1 MVFEVPNTDP
11 IRLPLTVA
19 VAIAA
24 TLTLS
29 AVARG
34 QLAPVPTSTQP
45 GSRSQPEPAA
55 PAKQPQPYPDVA
67 APAASAAQ
75 LAQTPA
81 SAQTQPILQSPQPT
95 PPVDSQGAPP
105 APRVPGSDEPTIQF
119 PVDGPAQPTEP
130 APQVEPPTPDNQ
142 TAPVPPP
149 APGAEQ
155 TEPLPQPVPPA
166 EVPPLPQGETPSQP
180 PDAPEPQVLVS
191 EVVVEGVGAGLQ
203 NEVYQAIQ
211 TQPGRTTTRSQLQED
226 INAVFATGYF
236 ADVRAEPSDTP
247 LGVRVTFVV
256 QPNPVL
262 QAVQVQGN
270 QVLTQAAV
278 NQIFRP
284 QYGQTLNFRRL
295 QAGIRQLNQFYQS
308 RGYVLGQVVG
318 APQVSPN
325 GTVTLQVAEGQVED
339 VRVRYLNEEGQPIE
353 GKTRPFIITREFT
366 TLKPGNVLNRNQ
378 VQADL
383 RRVFELGIFEDVQLA
398 LEPGQDPR
406 RVVAVVNVQERKSG
420 SVGFGAGFSSSSG
433 IFGSLNYSQQNL
445 GGNNQKLNAIVQG
458 GPRLLDFDINFTD
471 PWIAGDPFRTSYTA
485 NIFRRR
491 TRPFVF
497 DGGDVEVNLPPDF
510 DDNDDNNDG
519 IPDDGIFDDEGDSPR
534 IVRLGSGVSFTRPL
548 SGGWTVSVGPQYQR
562 VSARDA
568 DGDISPFACI
578 PTGGNEDTCDVP
590 LERLP
595 RNRAEPLTFSGSR
608 DLEDGVPLTEASGVD
623 DLFLLQASVA
633 RDRRDNVLTPTKG
646 SLLRFGTEQSVPF
659 GSGSILLNRLRGSYS
674 YYIPVRFTRFN
685 DGPQALAFNIQ
696 AGTVFGDLPPYEAFV
711 LGGSNTVRGYEEGEV
726 GAGRRYIQAT
736 AEYRFPVF
744 SAVGGVLFADFATDL
759 GSGDTVPGDP
769 AGVRGKPGN
778 GFGYGIGVRV
788 RSPLGAIRLD
798 YGFNDEGG
806 NQLHFGIGER
816 F

>member
-1 MVFEVPNTDP
+1 VVFEVPNTDS
-11 IRLPLTVA
+11 IRLSLTVT

-29 AVARG
+29 TIARG
-34 QLAPVPTSTQP
+34 QTLDPVKSSIQ
-45 GSRSQPEPAA
+45 GSRSQPGPAS
-55 PAKQPQPYPDVA
+55 PARQLQPNPDVA
-67 APAASAAQ
+67 VPAANAAQ

-81 SAQTQPILQSPQPT
+81 TEQTEPASPSP
-95 PPVDSQGAPP
+95 SQGNPP
-105 APRVPGSDEPTIQF
+105 APPNPGSDEPTIQF
-119 PVDGPAQPTEP
+119 PIDGPAQPTEP

-149 APGAEQ
+149 APNTDQ
-155 TEPLPQPVPPA
+155 TEPVPPQPVPPA
-166 EVPPLPQGETPSQP
+166 EVPPLPGEIAPPESPQP
-180 PDAPEPQVLVS
+180 TPEPQVLVS

-211 TQPGRTTTRSQLQED
+211 TRPGRTTTRSQLQED
-226 INAVFATGYF
+226 INAIFATGYF

-256 QPNPVL
+256 EPNPVL
-262 QAVQVQGN
+262 QSVQVQGN
-270 QVLTQAAV
+270 QVLTQEAV

-295 QAGIRQLNQFYQS
+295 QAGIKQLNQFYQS

-325 GTVTLQVAEGQVED
+325 GVVTLQVAEGQVED

-353 GKTRPFIITREFT
+353 GKTRPFIITREFE

-406 RVVAVVNVQERKSG
+406 KVVAVVNVQERKSG

-433 IFGSLNYSQQNL
+433 IFGSVNYSQQNL

-497 DGGDVEVNLPPDF
+497 DGGDVEVNLPLDL

-519 IPDDGIFDDEGDSPR
+519 IPDDGIFDDQGDSPR
-534 IVRLGSGVSFTRPL
+534 IVRLGSGINFTRPL
-548 SGGWTVSVGPQYQR
+548 SGGWTVSIGPQYQR

-578 PTGGNEDTCDVP
+578 PAGGNENTCDVP
-590 LERLP
+590 LEQLP
-595 RNRAEPLTFSGSR
+595 RNRAEPLTFSASR
-608 DLEDGVPLTEASGVD
+608 DLEAGVPLTEASGAD

-633 RDRRDNVLTPTKG
+633 RDRRDNALTPTKG

-685 DGPQALAFNIQ
+685 DGPQALAFNLQ
-696 AGTVFGDLPPYEAFV
+696 AGTVIGDLPPYEAFV
-711 LGGSNTVRGYEEGEV
+711 LGGTNTVRGYEEGEV
-726 GAGRRYIQAT
+726 GAGRSYIQAS
-736 AEYRFPVF
+736 AEYRFPIF

-759 GSGDTVPGDP
+759 GTGSSVPGDP

-798 YGFNDEGG
+798 YGFKDEGG